1 MIPSRPSVRF
11 DSRVVIQIILARPR
25 LAVSPRGEDARGRR
39 SPQSHALTRRHCE
52 RMLCTRTACTPSYAR
67 SSLAP
72 GSAPGALFHRAPLG
86 QRSRIIHPS
95 RRTLFMPGN
104 PPPRVGPS
112 AKSQKR
118 LRADVRGGDSRFK
131 RRVDEVYA
139 EKPTLE
145 LWHDLSARLKSEDIL
160 PARWRDASVQHVTTQ
175 NVEMNALIGDKI
187 FGTALM
193 SELVENK
200 LVKDVGEA
208 TRQYSQLA
216 SNAVMSK
223 LVSEVLPHHV
233 ENNREAETHSAGT
246 LIEAAV
252 YMVNQ
257 MAGGPQAIKQLAR
270 WFVWHVVI
278 SGVMDGTI
286 ANPKGLIIELN
297 GKTSSERDRT
307 TPDHEPEFEARC
319 IWPAENHI
327 HETRARGRSKAAAEE
342 GAAREMLE
350 LYGHDIY
357 NAPSQNSKK
366 EKTKKDLKK
375 ENAYGQLLTLGGV
388 CSCNIISA
396 VNEQPQFVATA
407 ELGGESCV
415 AEASTKKQAMRLASQ
430 QLLESMGEYD

>member
-1 MIPSRPSVRF
+1 
-11 DSRVVIQIILARPR
+11 
-25 LAVSPRGEDARGRR
+25 
-39 SPQSHALTRRHCE
+39 
-52 RMLCTRTACTPSYAR
+52 MLNTRTVRAPSFVR
-67 SSLAP
+67 SSLSP
-72 GSAPGALFHRAPLG
+72 GSAPGAPTPAFHRAPLG
-86 QRSRIIHPS
+86 QRSRSILPA
-95 RRTLFMPGN
+95 RRTLFMTGI

-118 LRADVRGGDSRFK
+118 LRADVRGGDARFK
-131 RRVDEVYA
+131 RRIDEVYS

-145 LWHDLSARLKSEDIL
+145 LWHDLSSRLKAEDIL
-160 PARWRDASVQHVTTQ
+160 PARWRDVSVQHVNTQ

-187 FGTALM
+187 FGTALLN
-193 SELVENK
+193 ELIVNK

-208 TRQYSQLA
+208 TRRYSQLA
-216 SNAVMSK
+216 SNAMMSK

-233 ENNREAETHSAGT
+233 ENNREAEIHSAGT

-257 MAGGPQAIKQLAR
+257 MAGGPQAIQQLAR

-278 SGVMDGTI
+278 NGVMDGTI

-319 IWPAENHI
+319 VWPAENHI

-357 NAPSQNSKK
+357 NAPSQNHKK

-375 ENAYGQLLTLGGV
+375 ENAYGQLLTLGGR
-388 CSCNIISA
+388 CNCNMVSA
-396 VNEQPQFVATA
+396 KNEQPLFVATA
-407 ELGGESCV
+407 ELGSESCV

-430 QLLESMGEYD
+430 QVLESLGEYD